1 MARHHGDT
9 GETSLYGGA
18 RISKSDARIELLGD
32 VDELNSAIGVVL
44 TLCADTPQHERLTW
58 VQERLFRMGSDLANP
73 AGREGGDAIGRA
85 DVETLDR
92 WLQDARDS
100 LPRLRHFVMPGGT
113 PPAAATHVARAVCRR
128 AERSACR
135 LDQASGVKVNPDV
148 LAFLNRLSDVL
159 FEMSRQLN
167 VRAGS
172 RDVEWLGP
180 RDRTEESAGE

>member
-1 MARHHGDT
+1 VTRHAGDT

-18 RISKSDARIELLGD
+18 RVPKSDARIEALGD
-32 VDELNSAIGVVL
+32 VDELNSTIGVVL

-58 VQERLFRMGSDLANP
+58 VQERLFRMGADLANP
-73 AGREGGDAIGRA
+73 AGRSGGDAIGRT

-92 WLQDARDS
+92 WLQDARDG
-100 LPRLRHFVMPGGT
+100 LPQLRHFVMPGGT
-113 PPAAATHVARAVCRR
+113 PSAAATQVARAVCRR

-135 LDQASGVKVNPDV
+135 LDQAHSVNPDV

-159 FEMSRQLN
+159 FELARQFN
-167 VRAGS
+167 DRAGS

-180 RDRTEESAGE
+180 RDRAEDPAGE

>member
-1 MARHHGDT
+1 MARHHGDA

-18 RISKSDARIELLGD
+18 RIPKSDARIEALGD

-44 TLCADTPQHERLTW
+44 TLCVDTPQHERLTW
-58 VQERLFRMGSDLANP
+58 VQERLFRMGADLANP
-73 AGREGGDAIGRA
+73 AGRSGGDAIGRP
-85 DVETLDR
+85 DVDTLDQ
-92 WLQDARDS
+92 WLQDARES

-113 PPAAATHVARAVCRR
+113 PPAAATHLARAVCRR

-135 LDQASGVKVNPDV
+135 LDQAHTVNPDV

-159 FEMSRQLN
+159 FEMARQFN
-167 VRAGS
+167 ERAGA

-180 RDRTEESAGE
+180 RDRTEDSAGE